1 MNANGCDAGLRAQIP
16 VRLNTTPTTR
26 KGSTQ
31 VFTPVFIGQ
40 QLLNGLSFGAT
51 LFLLASGLTLVF
63 GLMRIVNMAHGA
75 FYMLGGYMGIVVSA
89 LSGNLLV
96 GLIAA
101 IAVVGA
107 LAFFVEFVLLRF
119 VRGQELPEVLLTLGV
134 SFVVADICLWIFGG
148 DPQQLPVAVRPQGA
162 FTIGDFTYPWYG
174 VFIIGVAIL
183 IGISLAIIQSK
194 TRVGAIVRAG
204 VDDREMI
211 SAMGVNIRWVF
222 TGMFIVGAALAAIA
236 GTIGAGRT
244 PILQGVQNEVLLYAL
259 VVIIIGGL
267 GSIAGAAV
275 GSIAIGLIDVFAKTW
290 IPEFAYFTVF
300 LPMALVLVIRPQGLF
315 GKAA

>member
-1 MNANGCDAGLRAQIP
+1 
-16 VRLNTTPTTR
+16 
-26 KGSTQ
+26 

-75 FYMLGGYMGIVVSA
+75 FYMLGGYLGIVVSA

-101 IAVVGA
+101 IAVVGV

-119 VRGQELPEVLLTLGV
+119 VRGQELPEVLLTIGV

-148 DPQQLPVAVRPQGA
+148 DPQQLPADVRPQGA

-174 VFIIGVAIL
+174 VFVIGVAL
-183 IGISLAIIQSK
+183 LVGIALAVVQSK

>member
-1 MNANGCDAGLRAQIP
+1 VLIAQQI
-16 VRLNTTPTTR
+16 
-26 KGSTQ
+26 
-31 VFTPVFIGQ
+31 
-40 QLLNGLSFGAT
+40 LNGLSFGAT

-75 FYMLGGYMGIVVSA
+75 FYMLGGYVGIVVSG

-96 GLIAA
+96 GLVAA
-101 IAVVGA
+101 IAVVGV
-107 LAFFVEFVLLRF
+107 LAFVVEVGLLRF
-119 VRGQELPEVLLTLGV
+119 VRGQELPEVLLTIGV
-134 SFVVADICLWIFGG
+134 SFVVADVCLWIFGG
-148 DPQQLPVAVRPQGA
+148 DPQQLPNAVRPQGTL
-162 FTIGDFTYPWYG
+162 TIGAFSYPWYSLF
-174 VFIIGVAIL
+174 VIGVAL
-183 IGISLAIIQSK
+183 VIGIALAVVQTR

-204 VDDREMI
+204 VDNREII

-222 TGMFIVGAALAAIA
+222 TGMFVVGAALAAIG

-275 GSIAIGLIDVFAKTW
+275 GSIVIGLIDVFAKTY
-290 IPEFAYFTVF
+290 IPELSYFPVF

-315 GKAA
+315 GRTA

>member
-1 MNANGCDAGLRAQIP
+1 
-16 VRLNTTPTTR
+16 
-26 KGSTQ
+26 

-40 QLLNGLSFGAT
+40 QILNGLSFGAT

-75 FYMLGGYMGIVVSA
+75 FYMLGGYLGIVVSA

-101 IAVVGA
+101 IAVVGV

-119 VRGQELPEVLLTLGV
+119 VRGQELPEVLLTIGV
-134 SFVVADICLWIFGG
+134 SFVVADVCLWIFGG
-148 DPQQLPVAVRPQGA
+148 DPQQLPADVRPQGA

-174 VFIIGVAIL
+174 VFVIGVAL
-183 IGISLAIIQSK
+183 LVGIGLAVVQSK

-222 TGMFIVGAALAAIA
+222 TGMFVVGAALAAIA